1 MEGSLHSY
9 SFQTEFE
16 QFSAMKPKG
25 YQLLQFELGPLQ
37 HDLVGVFVSL
47 RMRAIPVEVENG
59 GKTYKVPEKGMM
71 PWPSAF

>member
-1 MEGSLHSY
+1 
-9 SFQTEFE
+9 
-16 QFSAMKPKG
+16 MKPKG
-25 YQLLQFELGPLQ
+25 YLLLQFELGPLQ

-47 RMRAIPVEVENG
+47 RMRVIPVEVENG